1 MSSTESP
8 AIDPLEEIGRRRA
21 AAKLQGGETA
31 VSRQHNRGRLTVRER
46 VDALLDP
53 GSFLEIGPIAGQS
66 DTDEDGTH
74 FTPANFILGFGRL
87 GDRPVIAAGEDF
99 TINAGSPNLGGLR
112 KSIYT
117 EELAC
122 QYRVPLV
129 RLHEGAGGSITG
141 AAGKGQAPM
150 PPSPVYEAHRF
161 ASVGRTLASVP
172 VATAALGA
180 VAGLPAVRL
189 VSAHYCVMTRHTAQ
203 VLVGGPKL
211 VERALGQKVTKEQL
225 GGAELHERTG
235 VIDDVVEDEHEAF
248 AAIRRFLSYLPQN
261 VWELPPVIATDDP
274 RDRADDFLATV
285 VPTNRRMVFDMRKLV
300 RAVLDKDSFFEIGRR
315 HGTGQITG
323 LGRLMGRPVA
333 IAANDCRQLAGSMTA
348 ASARKLR
355 RFVEFCH
362 VFHLPMLNFVD
373 EPGFMIGH
381 DAERE
386 GTVRAGAAAVL
397 AVAMSTIPWASIM
410 VRKSMGLGAAAHYA
424 PGAYIL
430 AWPSAE
436 TGALPVEGGVA
447 VAFAKEI
454 AMAPDPAAR
463 RAELEEAFAAR
474 RSPFPRAEA
483 LAVHDLIDPRETRA
497 KLCDWL
503 DMSWPL
509 LHHQLGPVSFG
520 YRP

>member
-1 MSSTESP
+1 MPSD
-8 AIDPLEEIGRRRA
+8 DPIAEIARRRKA
-21 AAKLQGGETA
+21 ASAQGGEQA
-31 VSRQHNRGRLTVRER
+31 VARQHHRGRLTIRER

-53 GSFLEIGPIAGQS
+53 GSFREIGPIAGAS
-66 DTDEDGTH
+66 HTDEDGTH
-74 FTPANFILGFGRL
+74 FTPANFILGFGKVES
-87 GDRPVIAAGEDF
+87 RPVIAAGEDF

-141 AAGKGQAPM
+141 AAGKGNVPLPAE
-150 PPSPVYEAHRF
+150 PVYAAHRF
-161 ASVGRTLASVP
+161 ASVGRALASVP

-189 VSAHYCVMTRHTAQ
+189 VSAHYSVMTRRTAQ

-211 VERALGQKVTKEQL
+211 VERALGQRVTKEEL
-225 GGAELHERTG
+225 GGAEMHERTG
-235 VIDDVVEDEHEAF
+235 VIDDVVEDEF
-248 AAIRRFLSYLPQN
+248 AAFTAIRAFLSYLPQN
-261 VWELPPVIATDDP
+261 VWELPPVISTDDP

-285 VPTNRRMVFDMRKLV
+285 VPTNRRQVFDMRKLV
-300 RAVLDKDSFFEIGRR
+300 RAVLDKESFFEIGRR

-323 LGRLMGRPVA
+323 FGRLNGHPVA

-348 ASARKLR
+348 TSARKLR
-355 RFVEFCH
+355 RFVELCH

-373 EPGFMIGH
+373 EPGFMIGP

-386 GTVRAGAAAVL
+386 GTVRAGASAVL
-397 AVAMSTIPWASIM
+397 AVALSTIPWASIM

-424 PGAYIL
+424 PGVYIL
-430 AWPSAE
+430 SWPSAE
-436 TGALPVEGGVA
+436 SGALPVEGGVA

-454 AMAPDPAAR
+454 ATSADPAAT
-463 RAELEEAFAAR
+463 RARLEDEFSAR

-483 LAVHDLIDPRETRA
+483 LAVHDLIDPRETRS

-503 DMSWPL
+503 EMSWPL
-509 LHHQLGPVSFG
+509 LSHQLGPISFT

>member
-1 MSSTESP
+1 MSLN
-8 AIDPLEEIGRRRA
+8 DPLIEISRRRA
-21 AAKLQGGETA
+21 AARQQGGEVA
-31 VSRQHNRGRLTVRER
+31 VARQHNRGRLTIRER

-53 GSFLEIGPIAGQS
+53 GSFREVGPIAGQS
-66 DTDEDGTH
+66 FMDGDATH
-74 FTPANFILGFGRL
+74 FTPANFVLGFGKI
-87 GDRPVIAAGEDF
+87 DARPVIAAGEDF

-141 AAGKGQAPM
+141 ATGKGAAPL
-150 PPSPVYEAHRF
+150 PAEPVYAPHRF
-161 ASVGRTLASVP
+161 ASVGRALASVP

-189 VSAHYCVMTRHTAQ
+189 VSAHYSVMTRHTAQ
-203 VLVGGPKL
+203 VLVGGPAL
-211 VERALGQKVTKEQL
+211 VERALGQKVSKEEL
-225 GGAELHERTG
+225 GGAELHEKSG
-235 VIDDVVEDEHEAF
+235 VIDDVVEDEVSAF
-248 AAIRRFLSYLPQN
+248 AAIRAFLSYLPRN
-261 VWELPPVIATDDP
+261 VWELPPVTATDDP
-274 RDRADDFLATV
+274 RGRGDEFLANV
-285 VPTNRRMVFDMRKLV
+285 VPANRRMVFDMRRVV
-300 RAVLDKDSFFEIGRR
+300 RAVLDRDSFFEIGRR

-323 LGRLMGRPVA
+323 LGRLLGYPVGF
-333 IAANDCRQLAGSMTA
+333 AANDCRQLAGSMTA
-348 ASARKLR
+348 AAARKLR
-355 RFVEFCH
+355 RFVEFCQ
-362 VFHLPMLNFVD
+362 VFHLPVLNFVD
-373 EPGFMIGH
+373 EPGFMIGP

-397 AVAMSTIPWASIM
+397 AVAMAQIPWASIM
-410 VRKSMGLGAAAHYA
+410 VRKSMGLAAAAHYA

-436 TGALPVEGGVA
+436 SGALPVEGGVA

-454 AMAPDPAAR
+454 AAAADPAAR
-463 RAELEEAFAAR
+463 RAQLEDEFAAR

-497 KLCDWL
+497 RLCDWIE
-503 DMSWPL
+503 MSWPL
-509 LHHQLGPVSFG
+509 LSHRLGPTSFT